1 LQGLQA
7 RTPSIGEEDMMRD
20 WLIVGFVFI
29 CLLMFWLWLGQVF
42 DAISDWHAAV
52 RREDAQADGERGAS

>member
-1 LQGLQA
+1 
-7 RTPSIGEEDMMRD
+7 MFRD
-20 WLIVGFVFI
+20 WLVVGFVFVV
-29 CLLMFWLWLGQVF
+29 LWLFWIWLGKVF